1 MLKRKNFLQRFILP
15 LILVVGIRQISS
27 LVYNCASALSPGIFR
42 EVVIGTSGPLTFF
55 SLWFFAFI
63 GPPLA
68 YFRGAHFI
76 ERLVIAFANPVIW
89 ILMIDREIACQFS
102 GIERIYFFFLP
113 WTFGIMCVTCVEFS
127 IAELI
132 CRGIHK
138 YKLHDRVK
146 LFSPIVLLMLVGGLV
161 GMYFGLIKGQEWVYM
176 VVHHYAQYF
185 R

>member
-1 MLKRKNFLQRFILP
+1 MQRKSFIQRFVLP
-15 LILVVGIRQISS
+15 LILVVGIRQVSS
-27 LVYNCASALSPGIFR
+27 LVYNAASGFSPGIFR
-42 EVVIGTSGPLTFF
+42 DLVIGAAGPLTFF

-68 YFRGAHFI
+68 YFRGARFV
-76 ERLVIAFANPVIW
+76 ERLIIAFANPLIW

-127 IAELI
+127 LAEI
-132 CRGIHK
+132 VCRAVHR
-138 YKLHDRVK
+138 YKTHAPVTVFQLM
-146 LFSPIVLLMLVGGLV
+146 VLLMLAGGLV

-176 VVHHYAQYF
+176 VVHHYAQHF

>member
-1 MLKRKNFLQRFILP
+1 MQRKSFAQRFVLP
-15 LILVVGIRQISS
+15 LILVVGVREVSR
-27 LVYNCASALSPGIFR
+27 LVYNAASDLAPGIFR
-42 EVVIGTSGPLTFF
+42 DALIGTAGPVTFL

-76 ERLVIAFANPVIW
+76 ERLVIAFANPLIW

-127 IAELI
+127 LAEI
-132 CRGIHK
+132 VCRAIHR
-138 YKLHDRVK
+138 YKHGGLVTV
-146 LFSPIVLLMLVGGLV
+146 FQPVVLLMLAGGLV